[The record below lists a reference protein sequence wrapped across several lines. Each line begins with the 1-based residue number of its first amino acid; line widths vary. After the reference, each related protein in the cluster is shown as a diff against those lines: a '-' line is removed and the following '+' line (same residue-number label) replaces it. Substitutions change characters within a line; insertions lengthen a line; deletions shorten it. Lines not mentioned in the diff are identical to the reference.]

1 MSLVICYF
9 HINKLK
15 HICLKANLFFIYKMG
30 SVISQKSNNE
40 NFYQT
45 IRDLDAENKELKKQI
60 NSLKNINIMNHF
72 SKKSIIPEYPK
83 KNIINPSDIS
93 KDKINDYVDKLLL
106 TDANS
111 KYLPDFVEKQ
121 IYQNILTLGLKILDD
136 MLNTTSIK
144 FVGHE
149 ITFDLR
155 VDDSDEHTEK

>member
-1 MSLVICYF
+1 
-9 HINKLK
+9 
-15 HICLKANLFFIYKMG
+15 MG
-30 SVISQKSNNE
+30 SAISRKYNE

-60 NSLKNINIMNHF
+60 NSLKNINTMKHV
-72 SKKSIIPEYPK
+72 SKKSVPEYNK
-83 KNIINPSDIS
+83 KTIINPSDIS
-93 KDKINDYVDKLLL
+93 KDKINEYVDKLLL
-106 TDANS
+106 TGANS

-121 IYQNILTLGLKILDD
+121 LYQNIITLGIQILDD

-155 VDDSDEHTEK
+155 VDDSNENTEKEL